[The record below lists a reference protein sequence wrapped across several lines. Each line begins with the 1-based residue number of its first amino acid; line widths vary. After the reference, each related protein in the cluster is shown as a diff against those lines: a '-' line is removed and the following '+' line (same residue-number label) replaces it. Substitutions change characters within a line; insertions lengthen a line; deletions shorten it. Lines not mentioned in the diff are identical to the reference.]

1 MKKGIN
7 MNKIKE
13 YDFVVYGATGFTG
26 KLVVEY
32 LVHKYS
38 NNSQIKWALAGRN
51 LEKLE
56 SVAASK
62 NMPEGTGLLEV
73 DSNNIASIEEMI
85 SKTKCVLTTV
95 GPYQLYGNDIVSACA
110 KSGIDYVDLCGEP
123 GWMHEKINE
132 LTETARE
139 TGSRIVFSCGFD
151 SIPFDLGVL
160 FLQNEV
166 TRRYGKPSVNVR
178 GRVKEMNGEFSG
190 GTAASL
196 GATMAALKEKP
207 ELFTVL
213 ANPFSLSNGFAGP
226 DQPADNK
233 PIFDDKLDTWV
244 APFFMAPIN
253 TKNVHRSNALMNHMY
268 GKDFCYNEM
277 WVMGPGDDGKAAAD
291 FISSSNPLSNA
302 PKPGEG
308 PSRESRENGNYDILF
323 CGDINDESVH
333 VSVVGDMDPGYGS
346 TSKMIAE
353 SAICLVKEC
362 EDLNG
367 GIYTPA
373 PSMGTKLIKRLQDN
387 AGLTFKTEN

>member
-1 MKKGIN
+1 
-7 MNKIKE
+7 MNNIKE

-56 SVAASK
+56 SVAVSK
-62 NMPEGTGLLEV
+62 NVPEGTGLLEV

-178 GRVKEMNGEFSG
+178 GRVREMNGEFSG

-196 GATMAALKEKP
+196 GATMAALKKKP
-207 ELFTVL
+207 ELFAVL

-226 DQPADNK
+226 DQPEDNK

-387 AGLTFKTEN
+387 AGLTFKIEN

>member
-1 MKKGIN
+1 
-7 MNKIKE
+7 MNNIKE

-56 SVAASK
+56 SVAATK
-62 NMPEGTGLLEV
+62 NVPEGTGLLEV
-73 DSNNIASIEEMI
+73 DSNNIASIEDMI
-85 SKTKCVLTTV
+85 SRTKCVLTTV

-178 GRVKEMNGEFSG
+178 GRVREMNGEFSG

-207 ELFTVL
+207 ELFAVL

-362 EDLNG
+362 KDLNG

-387 AGLTFKTEN
+387 AGLTFKIEN

>member
-1 MKKGIN
+1 
-7 MNKIKE
+7 MNNIKE

-62 NMPEGTGLLEV
+62 NVPEGTGLLEV

-178 GRVKEMNGEFSG
+178 GRVREMNGEFSG

-207 ELFTVL
+207 ELFAVL

-387 AGLTFKTEN
+387 AGLTFKIEN

>member
-1 MKKGIN
+1 
-7 MNKIKE
+7 MNNIKE

-38 NNSQIKWALAGRN
+38 NNSKIKWALAGRN

-62 NMPEGTGLLEV
+62 NVPEGTGLLEV

-178 GRVKEMNGEFSG
+178 GRVREMNGEFSG

-207 ELFTVL
+207 ELFAVL

-387 AGLTFKTEN
+387 AGLTFKIEN

>member
-1 MKKGIN
+1 
-7 MNKIKE
+7 MNNIKE

-56 SVAASK
+56 SVAATK
-62 NMPEGTGLLEV
+62 NVPEGTGLLEV

-178 GRVKEMNGEFSG
+178 GRVREMNGEFSG

-373 PSMGTKLIKRLQDN
+373 SSMGTKLIKRLQDN

>member
-1 MKKGIN
+1 
-7 MNKIKE
+7 MNNIKE

-62 NMPEGTGLLEV
+62 NVPEGTGLLEV
-73 DSNNIASIEEMI
+73 DSNHIASIEEMI

-178 GRVKEMNGEFSG
+178 GRVREMNGEFSG

-387 AGLTFKTEN
+387 AGLTFKIEN

>member
-62 NMPEGTGLLEV
+62 NVPEGTGLLEV
-73 DSNNIASIEEMI
+73 DSNHIASIEEMI

-213 ANPFSLSNGFAGP
+213 ADPFSLSNGFAGP

-387 AGLTFKTEN
+387 AGLTFKIEN

>member
-1 MKKGIN
+1 
-7 MNKIKE
+7 MNNIKE

-56 SVAASK
+56 SVAVSK
-62 NMPEGTGLLEV
+62 NVPEGTGLLEV

-178 GRVKEMNGEFSG
+178 GRVREMNGEFSG

-207 ELFTVL
+207 ELFAVL

-353 SAICLVKEC
+353 SAI
-362 EDLNG
+362 
-367 GIYTPA
+367 PA
-373 PSMGTKLIKRLQDN
+373 
-387 AGLTFKTEN
+387 

>member
-1 MKKGIN
+1 
-7 MNKIKE
+7 MNNIKE

-51 LEKLE
+51 LQKLE

-62 NMPEGTGLLEV
+62 NVPEGTGLLEV

-178 GRVKEMNGEFSG
+178 GRVREMNGEFSG

-207 ELFTVL
+207 ELFAVL

-387 AGLTFKTEN
+387 AGLTFKIEN

>member
-1 MKKGIN
+1 MIVN
-7 MNKIKE
+7 NIKN

-38 NNSQIKWALAGRN
+38 NNSKIKWALAGRN

-62 NMPEGTGLLEV
+62 NVPNGTGLLVV
-73 DSNNIASIEEMI
+73 DSNDIASIEEMV

-95 GPYQLYGNDIVSACA
+95 GPYQLYGNDVVSACA
-110 KSGIDYVDLCGEP
+110 KSGTDYVDLCGEP
-123 GWMHEKINE
+123 GWMHEKIDE

-160 FLQNEV
+160 FLQNEI
-166 TRRYGKPSVNVR
+166 TKRYGKPSIYVR
-178 GRVKEMNGEFSG
+178 GRVREMNGEFSG

-207 ELFTVL
+207 ELFAVL
-213 ANPFSLSNGFAGP
+213 ANPFSLSNGFTGP

-277 WVMGPGDDGKAAAD
+277 WVMGSGDDGKAAAD

-333 VSVVGDMDPGYGS
+333 VSVAGDMDPGYGS

-373 PSMGTKLIKRLQDN
+373 PSMGAKLMKRLQDN
-387 AGLTFKTEN
+387 AGLTFKVEN

>member
-1 MKKGIN
+1 
-7 MNKIKE
+7 MNNIKE

-62 NMPEGTGLLEV
+62 NVPEGTGLLEV

-95 GPYQLYGNDIVSACA
+95 GPYQLYGNDIVSACV

-178 GRVKEMNGEFSG
+178 GRVREMNGEFSG

-207 ELFTVL
+207 ELFAVL

-362 EDLNG
+362 KDLNG

-387 AGLTFKTEN
+387 AGLTFKIEN

>member
-1 MKKGIN
+1 
-7 MNKIKE
+7 MNNIKE

-62 NMPEGTGLLEV
+62 NVPEGTRLFEV

-178 GRVKEMNGEFSG
+178 GRVREMNGEFSG

-196 GATMAALKEKP
+196 GATMAALKKKP
-207 ELFTVL
+207 ELFAVL

-226 DQPADNK
+226 DQPEDNK

-387 AGLTFKTEN
+387 AGLTFKIEN

>member
-1 MKKGIN
+1 
-7 MNKIKE
+7 MNNIKE

-62 NMPEGTGLLEV
+62 NVPEGTGLLEV

-166 TRRYGKPSVNVR
+166 TRRYGKPSLNVR
-178 GRVKEMNGEFSG
+178 GRVRKMNGEFSG

-207 ELFTVL
+207 ELFAVL

-233 PIFDDKLDTWV
+233 TIFDDKLDTWV

-387 AGLTFKTEN
+387 AGLTFKIEN